1 MPSKTTDGSDVPLV
15 QPDLPVRRAIPER
28 QLNNNRGRLD
38 RGGPFHSKKN
48 PPAAAGTRHMRA
60 TRVATLELKNL
71 RGNTMA
77 DDDLQDLTNARKILV
92 EMRHNWAKAIAAGYK
107 RGETETA
114 LKGLIEVSAV
124 DRRDRLR
131 DRRARRS

>member
-1 MPSKTTDGSDVPLV
+1 
-15 QPDLPVRRAIPER
+15 
-28 QLNNNRGRLD
+28 
-38 RGGPFHSKKN
+38 
-48 PPAAAGTRHMRA
+48 MRA